1 MGTDSGITL
10 NSKEACK
17 FLDDALGSLSSG
29 FVSADGSVSVDDVLV
44 GNVHG
49 ATLCEYKCIICLES
63 LDGPKYTTK
72 CGHVFH
78 TKCLNKHVHVRSV
91 VHMRKGSLS
100 PVGCPVC
107 RASLD
112 DFDVNEDLLTT
123 TSVIE
128 SLSNDVTEDS
138 VYDVPS
144 INNSDVVIG
153 IASSELTAEPEA
165 NDGTHGHPSNFLCV
179 LCHTTTCADFVQCF
193 LCGDYMHTQ
202 CVEDIKH
209 NLSENGLANVLKPQ
223 GMVLYLITRLFY
235 V

>member
-1 MGTDSGITL
+1 MGNDSGITL
-10 NSKEACK
+10 NSEEVHQL
-17 FLDDALGSLSSG
+17 LDDALGSLSSG
-29 FVSADGSVSVDDVLV
+29 FVSADGSVTVDDVHV
-44 GNVHG
+44 GTIQD
-49 ATLCEYKCIICLES
+49 ATICEYKCMICMET
-63 LDGPKYTTK
+63 LDEPKYTTK

-91 VHMRKGSLS
+91 VHMRKGSLN

-123 TSVIE
+123 TTVIE
-128 SLSNDVTEDS
+128 SLSNDIPVIEDS

-144 INNSDVVIG
+144 INNSDAVIG
-153 IASSELTAEPEA
+153 VASSELTAEPEPHEES
-165 NDGTHGHPSNFLCV
+165 HGHLSNFLCV
-179 LCHTTTCADFVQCF
+179 LCHTTTCEDFVQCF

-202 CVEDIKH
+202 CVDDIKH

-223 GMVLYLITRLFY
+223 GIVL
-235 V
+235 